1 MSDGTTPSTLTG
13 PTRAPT
19 STHRAVLNTIRG
31 SAGNLVEWYDV
42 YVYTVFA
49 SYFEAQ
55 FFDKNDTNST
65 LYIYAIFAVTFVMRP
80 VGSWFFGRYADRRG
94 RKASLVLSIAIM
106 STCSFVVA
114 VMPTREIIGWW
125 AAVILFLA
133 RLVQGFATGGEYGTS
148 ATYMSEAAT
157 ANRRGFLS
165 SFQYVT
171 LVGGHVLAQFTL
183 LIALH
188 FLDADELQAWGWR
201 IGFFIGGIAA
211 LVVLWI
217 RRSMDES
224 LSESHLEAIRE
235 GEDRDAGSLKTLF
248 TTHWRP
254 LLLVFLI
261 TAGGTV
267 AFYTYSVN
275 APAIVKST
283 FGSDRALTATWVNL
297 LGLIFLML
305 LQPVGGII
313 SDRVGRKP
321 LLIFFGVGGVIYTY
335 VLLTFLPKTTSA
347 VMAFVILA
355 VGYVIITGYTSVNAI
370 VKAELF
376 PAEIRALGVGLG
388 YALANS
394 VFGGTAPMLYQ
405 AAKSADH
412 VGRVHRLCH
421 GGDRREPVGLH
432 LRSEEQGEHGAR
444 PRAGKRLGCAC
455 FGRSVTRPN
464 CYREPQADDD
474 ADALGRSGTMRTG
487 VLVCATTAAATLPC
501 RCPSSPLR
509 RCGSE
514 HDQARVVF
522 VGGRDDA
529 LPGRRRFNG
538 LAARQESGLVGQ
550 RCAVG
555 GGPLGGVSDL
565 GGPVGVEVL
574 PSVGVNPTST
584 GCQTHTTS
592 ASRRGGSWV
601 AACAIANAARSDPS

>member
-1 MSDGTTPSTLTG
+1 MTDGDAQSSNTSPTL
-13 PTRAPT
+13 AQT
-19 STHRAVLNTIRG
+19 STRRAVANTMRG

-42 YVYTVFA
+42 YTYTVFA
-49 SYFEAQ
+49 TYFEAQ
-55 FFDKNDTNST
+55 FFDKSDTNST
-65 LYIYAIFAVTFVMRP
+65 LYIYAIFAVTFIMRP

-94 RKASLVLSIAIM
+94 RKAALMLSITVM

-114 VMPTREIIGWW
+114 VMPTREIIGYW
-125 AAVILFLA
+125 AAVILILA

-157 ANRRGFLS
+157 PHRRGFLS

-183 LIALH
+183 LIALSV
-188 FLDADELQAWGWR
+188 LDVETVTAWGWR

-211 LVVLWI
+211 LVVLWL

-235 GEDRDAGSLKTLF
+235 GKDREAGSMKSLF

-267 AFYTYSVN
+267 AFYTYTIN

-283 FGSDRALTATWVNL
+283 FGKDQALTATWINL

-321 LLIFFGVGGVIYTY
+321 LLVFFGVGGVLYTY
-335 VLLTFLPKTTSA
+335 VLITYLPQATSPLLAFALTA
-347 VMAFVILA
+347 GGYIIL
-355 VGYVIITGYTSVNAI
+355 TGYTSVNAI

-394 VFGGTAPMLYQ
+394 AFGGTAPLLFQ
-405 AAKSADH
+405 AAKSGQH
-412 VGRVHRLCH
+412 IGWFILYVTVVIGISLLVYIFGLKNKSLTVL
-421 GGDRREPVGLH
+421 DR
-432 LRSEEQGEHGAR
+432 EQG
-444 PRAGKRLGCAC
+444 
-455 FGRSVTRPN
+455 
-464 CYREPQADDD
+464 
-474 ADALGRSGTMRTG
+474 
-487 VLVCATTAAATLPC
+487 
-501 RCPSSPLR
+501 
-509 RCGSE
+509 
-514 HDQARVVF
+514 
-522 VGGRDDA
+522 
-529 LPGRRRFNG
+529 
-538 LAARQESGLVGQ
+538 
-550 RCAVG
+550 
-555 GGPLGGVSDL
+555 
-565 GGPVGVEVL
+565 
-574 PSVGVNPTST
+574 
-584 GCQTHTTS
+584 S
-592 ASRRGGSWV
+592 AWAKV
-601 AACAIANAARSDPS
+601 